1 MVEVWCAQEPQV
13 QFNKITENNISVWE
27 MGVVCAGPV
36 SIKKAQECLNPSHLN
51 TWDMFLKDPGSLMGL
66 WSCSGFIQDGVSKI
80 LKIFTIKLSAKETK

>member
-66 WSCSGFIQDGVSKI
+66 
-80 LKIFTIKLSAKETK
+80 

>member
-27 MGVVCAGPV
+27 MGVGCAGLV

-66 WSCSGFIQDGVSKI
+66 WSCSGFIQDGVSNI